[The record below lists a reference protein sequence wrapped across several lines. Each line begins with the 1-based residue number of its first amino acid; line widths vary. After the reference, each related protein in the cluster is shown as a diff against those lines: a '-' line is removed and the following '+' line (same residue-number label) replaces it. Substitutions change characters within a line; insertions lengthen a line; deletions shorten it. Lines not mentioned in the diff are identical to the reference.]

1 MIWPFKHTR
10 SISNEEHS
18 SGIEAMAEVIA
29 KLKSECQ
36 SHRERADR
44 YWELY
49 NNLKKEIE
57 SGSVSITEDLPP
69 YVISNYIK
77 SHSIPYRLEE
87 DSDYIRLFSQEKVR
101 QSHSE
106 ENLIKVKGITIGL
119 IKARL

>member
-1 MIWPFKHTR
+1 M
-10 SISNEEHS
+10 SVL
-18 SGIEAMAEVIA
+18 IE
-29 KLKSECQ
+29 
-36 SHRERADR
+36 

-87 DSDYIRLFSQEKVR
+87 DSDYIRLFSQEKGATISFRREFDKSKGNYNWVDKG
-101 QSHSE
+101 SALITLIVDGF
-106 ENLIKVKGITIGL
+106 NLNLYKPYNNKISGIRYI
-119 IKARL
+119 